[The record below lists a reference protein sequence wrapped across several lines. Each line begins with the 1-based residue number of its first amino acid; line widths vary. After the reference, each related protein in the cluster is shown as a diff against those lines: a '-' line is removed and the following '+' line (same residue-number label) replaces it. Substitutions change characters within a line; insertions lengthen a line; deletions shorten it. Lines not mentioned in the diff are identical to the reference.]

1 MPTALNKQLP
11 LHFMTDILQLVGLIL
26 LASVKF
32 LFAPSTTY
40 ALGYTFW
47 QTILISIVGGWF
59 GVMVFYF
66 AGSWVFDWWS
76 KISKPS
82 DKKFSKK
89 NRVIVWFKNDFGL
102 LGITLVL
109 GFASIPIVSLLAA
122 KYFRHLPITIYALLI
137 STVAWAFLL
146 TGISI
151 WLIPLLKGAF

>member
-1 MPTALNKQLP
+1 MSGI
-11 LHFMTDILQLVGLIL
+11 FEIIGLLL

-47 QTILISIVGGWF
+47 QTIVISLLGGWF
-59 GVMVFYF
+59 GVFVFYY
-66 AGSWVFDWWS
+66 AGGWVFDWWS

-89 NRVIVWFKNDFGL
+89 NRIIVWFKNDFGL
-102 LGITLVL
+102 LGIILVL

-122 KYFRHLPITIYALLI
+122 IFSSFTDNNLCFAGFYVSLGVFIDRNFCLVDTLY
-137 STVAWAFLL
+137 
-146 TGISI
+146 
-151 WLIPLLKGAF
+151 

>member
-1 MPTALNKQLP
+1 
-11 LHFMTDILQLVGLIL
+11 MTEIVEILGLVLFS
-26 LASVKF
+26 SVKF

-40 ALGYTFW
+40 ALGYSFW
-47 QTILISIVGGWF
+47 QTIIISIVGGWL
-59 GVMVFYF
+59 GVFVFYY

-76 KISKPS
+76 KISKSS

-89 NRVIVWFKNDFGL
+89 NRIIVWFKNDFGV
-102 LGITLVL
+102 LGIALVL

-122 KYFRHLPITIYALLI
+122 KYFRHLGITIYALLV

-151 WLIPLLKGAF
+151 WLIPLFKGFV